1 MSETLES
8 MMNSAV
14 AEVVP
19 EVNKTAEI
27 VSQAND
33 MLAGAVPEMKQEI
46 IESQTAV
53 PSLNLDGIEL
63 TEAEQ
68 ARVKDYISQID
79 INDTKLV
86 IQYGAGAQKKIADFS
101 ETALASVKTKDLG
114 EIGDLLNS
122 VVSELR
128 SFDVE
133 EEQKGGFFGLFKKT
147 EKKLDGLKAKYDKA
161 EGNIERVVK
170 AMENHQVVLLKDV
183 AMLDKMYETNLDYF
197 KELSLYIIAGKEKL
211 KIAKEQELPRLLK
224 KAEESGLPEDTQAAR
239 DYAAMVDRFEKKI
252 YDLELTRNISM
263 QMAPQIR
270 LIQNNDTTMSEKIQ
284 STLVN
289 TIPLWKSQM
298 VIAIGLNHAAAA
310 AKAQHE
316 VTDMTNELLKKNADA
331 LKVATIETA
340 KESERGI
347 VDIET
352 LTQTNKSLIDTL
364 DEVMKI
370 QEEGRV
376 KRQSAEAELTRI
388 ETEMK
393 QKLLEVSESSTGV
406 KL

>member
-1 MSETLES
+1 MSETLEG

-19 EVNKTAEI
+19 DVNKTMEV
-27 VSQAND
+27 VSEVNNV
-33 MLAGAVPEMKQEI
+33 LSGAVPEMKQEI
-46 IESQTAV
+46 MEQQQTV
-53 PSLNLDGIEL
+53 PTLNLDGIEL

-68 ARVKDYISQID
+68 AKVRDYISQID

-183 AMLDKMYETNLDYF
+183 AMLDKMYETNLEYF

-211 KIAKEQELPRLLK
+211 KIAKEVELPRLLK
-224 KAEESGLPEDTQAAR
+224 KAGFPRIRRPQGTMPLWSTGSRRRFMILSSPEISPCRWLRRSGLSRTMTPR
-239 DYAAMVDRFEKKI
+239 CLKR
-252 YDLELTRNISM
+252 SS
-263 QMAPQIR
+263 R
-270 LIQNNDTTMSEKIQ
+270 L
-284 STLVN
+284 
-289 TIPLWKSQM
+289 
-298 VIAIGLNHAAAA
+298 
-310 AKAQHE
+310 
-316 VTDMTNELLKKNADA
+316 
-331 LKVATIETA
+331 
-340 KESERGI
+340 
-347 VDIET
+347 
-352 LTQTNKSLIDTL
+352 SLIRSRS
-364 DEVMKI
+364 
-370 QEEGRV
+370 GRA
-376 KRQSAEAELTRI
+376 RWLSQ
-388 ETEMK
+388 
-393 QKLLEVSESSTGV
+393 
-406 KL
+406 